1 MGSWVG
7 EKDSQ
12 GVLRPTSKDARKP
25 ALYQALSLTH
35 TATWQGG
42 HSGGLVAPSAWLRR
56 GGRVP
61 GWAHLQGGRLGSQRR
76 LAQGSPGWFQ
86 GQEKADA
93 GFQEGGLCSS
103 QSWLSWGW
111 RQGQVTDALG
121 SPVMDHLWELQG
133 LLRGSWW
140 NPGCSGSSLP
150 WP

>member
-56 GGRVP
+56 GEVGECQAGPTCREAGCVHRD
-61 GWAHLQGGRLGSQRR
+61 GWPRAHLGGS
-76 LAQGSPGWFQ
+76 
-86 GQEKADA
+86 
-93 GFQEGGLCSS
+93 
-103 QSWLSWGW
+103 
-111 RQGQVTDALG
+111 
-121 SPVMDHLWELQG
+121 
-133 LLRGSWW
+133 
-140 NPGCSGSSLP
+140 
-150 WP
+150 